1 MELQPTATVMN
12 ARLNSSYWDG
22 TERRSPNSCRRNT
35 PDRRQNGER
44 RRDPR
49 TGEHRK
55 RSLLSWL
62 RSLTRKRLGVDRRKG
77 TEQRLFERRC
87 SGPRSLLT
95 QKELEELLK

>member
-1 MELQPTATVMN
+1 MELQPSAIAMN
-12 ARLNSSYWDG
+12 ARLSPSAWDG
-22 TERRSPNSCRRNT
+22 TERRSPKSCRRRI
-35 PDRRQNGER
+35 PDRRQHGER

-49 TGEHRK
+49 TGEQRK

-77 TEQRLFERRC
+77 TEQRMFERRC

-95 QKELEELLK
+95 QEELEALLK